1 MNDKLSLIDFFK
13 KYSRI
18 EIPKIQRDYAQGR
31 ENESEVAD
39 RFLDKIF
46 ECLKEKDN
54 KNLELDF
61 IYGSVNNKTVYLLD
75 GQQRVTTLFLLHW
88 YIVLREDRFNEEIK
102 ECLKKFT
109 YSTRVSSREFCQ
121 NIIDSDNIKNIKDE
135 ISKKENDKK
144 KKLSV
149 IIKDFYW
156 FTNENDPTI
165 KAMLNMIDKIDEK
178 YNEITKDNSSIKLFY
193 NLEKIQF
200 YFLPLEDF
208 KLTDEIYLKMNA
220 RGKPLTSFENFKALL
235 EDFFKD
241 KIDEDI
247 LQQYKIK
254 IDTSWVNFIWILTK
268 DYKKV
273 DDLFMKLFRFIFE
286 MLYYSQ
292 IEIVD
297 KNDDINKLEIE
308 KSNLKF
314 FELFFS
320 HVGDKE
326 KKEYVNKLKVNS
338 IENEGDKKI
347 ALKNNIEFIINIFD
361 ILSEL
366 RKNEDK
372 LKKLFDDIFY
382 NNKSENKDQYINNK
396 ICTFDDNLNVF
407 NNDDNLFEFANNI
420 RKRILIFSVFKILNY
435 EYLKNEKDI
444 KNNIDNIKKIYLNKL
459 RLIRNL
465 LYNTN
470 NLQNNNI
477 YYQMKLIDRII
488 KEDEMIVMED
498 QLSGKEK
505 KIEKILFTNDLVE
518 SEKSKL
524 LEILKYYT
532 DNNIKQRIYA
542 CENNVFLQGNINFI
556 LDYLVSSEC
565 NDNIVGIINNIF
577 IEGGFNNIDGNYLIH
592 RAMLSFI
599 SKQQII
605 NKCTIDTSKIYKD
618 YNIWNNKENDKEGF
632 INFIKDISKKINDKN
647 IKEDIEK
654 SINKI
659 CQNIID
665 NPEEYMKDEKD
676 FRYLLMKDATDG
688 DGNIRNLFFKEFTH
702 YYYLK
707 DHYIKDKRCNYY
719 LCMYKNRNNT
729 WDIPLSTKVHTM
741 FDQFLQKHT
750 DFKLYYCDGTNN
762 PDIKKSR
769 ILKYSNNE
777 ESRILKYTLYCYK
790 WITLAKEI
798 EIADEKVLV
807 GFTTDGY
814 YIEFGIRKYYFN
826 VSKDK
831 ANEIYEKINNNNDI
845 LCKLNQNSYMDNNV
859 AYYYW
864 KYYNECNNISLLE
877 KEYEILKPV
886 IDAFSTK

>member
-1 MNDKLSLIDFFK
+1 MNELSLIDFFK

-75 GQQRVTTLFLLHW
+75 GQQRVTTLFLLYW
-88 YIVLREDRFNEEIK
+88 YIALKEGKSNEI

-178 YNEITKDNSSIKLFY
+178 YNEITKDNNSIKLFD

-470 NLQNNNI
+470 NLSNNI
-477 YYQMKLIDRII
+477 YYQMALIDRII
-488 KEDEMIVMED
+488 KEDEITVMED
-498 QLSGKEK
+498 QLSDKEK
-505 KIEKILFTNDLVE
+505 KIEKTLFTNDLVK
-518 SEKSKL
+518 SEKNKL
-524 LEILKYYT
+524 TILENT
-532 DNNIKQRIYA
+532 DENTRKRIYA
-542 CENNVFLQGNINFI
+542 CENNVFLQGNIDF
-556 LDYLVSSEC
+556 LL
-565 NDNIVGIINNIF
+565 DNIDNENIVNVVNYIF
-577 IEGGFNNIDGNYLIH
+577 TKNGFNNENGNYLIH
-592 RAMLSFI
+592 RAILVFI
-599 SKQQII
+599 DKNEIENFRPYRSTTISIFRNNKDKDNDNKKLLIKYPNKLKEFINTIFNDKVNETISDKCRNII
-605 NKCTIDTSKIYKD
+605 NNYKD
-618 YNIWNNKENDKEGF
+618 DSHWKYLIIKDAKDANNKSVNLYNGEYSYSGE
-632 INFIKDISKKINDKN
+632 IKRHYNSDN
-647 IKEDIEK
+647 ID
-654 SINKI
+654 
-659 CQNIID
+659 
-665 NPEEYMKDEKD
+665 
-676 FRYLLMKDATDG
+676 
-688 DGNIRNLFFKEFTH
+688 
-702 YYYLK
+702 YYL
-707 DHYIKDKRCNYY
+707 YY
-719 LCMYKNRNNT
+719 QYRNRT
-729 WDIPLSTKVHTM
+729 LWDIPLSTKVHTM
-741 FDQFLQKHT
+741 FDNFLQEHT
-750 DFKLYYCDGTNN
+750 DFKLYCFDGTNN

-769 ILKYSNNE
+769 ILTYPNNE
-777 ESRILKYTLYCYK
+777 VLYCYE
-790 WITLAKEI
+790 WVTLAKEI
-798 EIADEKVLV
+798 EIAGETVLV

-814 YIEFGIRKYYFN
+814 CIECGIRKYDFN
-826 VSKDK
+826 VSEKK
-831 ANEIYEKINNNNDI
+831 INEINKKINNDI
-845 LCKLNQNSYMDNNV
+845 LCKLNQYRNDSG

-864 KYYNECNNISLLE
+864 KYLDTCDDNILY
-877 KEYEILKPV
+877 KEYEKILKSV